1 MRRSVDKTI
10 LIALLGTLPFLLTQC
25 GGGGTD
31 AAKTS
36 ASDGAAEATVVSL
49 NSDAMLN
56 PAAYIPPQC
65 YTETRDESGAFAG
78 KSSNPCFAC
87 HNMGKEPNYTN
98 DADLQLTYAMP
109 AFAQKNNW
117 SNLFIDRRPEIA
129 GIADE
134 KILNY
139 VRQDNYRETDGQVVL
154 QRVLNAP
161 LPAGWDANGDG
172 KWNGYIPDAYFSFD
186 DTGFDHA
193 PDGSYTGWR
202 AFAYAPFLGTFWPTN
217 GSTDDVLIRLAPAF
231 REKIDGMFD
240 LTTYAVNLAIVQA
253 MIQRQNVPIAA
264 VDERIFGVDL
274 NKDGQL
280 DTATQITYDWAP
292 TEGRNM
298 QYVGLAGEQLAQ
310 GQVHIAAG
318 LYPEGTE
325 FIHTVRYLDPVGGEV
340 GIGMSA
346 RMKEVRYAVKRGWNN
361 FAQLKSYADGEVLED
376 MRFPDRLRRFVGNI
390 ETGLQNG
397 TGWTY
402 SAFIEDKQGDLR
414 PQSKEELYACMGCH
428 SALGVTTDS
437 SFAFPRKLN
446 SDQANGWYHWTQ
458 RAKGLNGL
466 PEPQYANG
474 VYEYTH
480 YLDINHAGDEFRE
493 NKEVIAK
500 FYGTGSTLIPG
511 QVDALH
517 HDIGTLLLPS
527 KERAIALDKAYY
539 LIVQEQ
545 SFNKGRDAIIEPPV
559 NIHKTVGEDEA
570 SGVNEIYLIPR

>member
-1 MRRSVDKTI
+1 MHRSIDKTI
-10 LIALLGTLPFLLTQC
+10 LITLFGTLPFLLAHC
-25 GGGGTD
+25 GGSGTNSAAQQPSEGG
-31 AAKTS
+31 S
-36 ASDGAAEATVVSL
+36 QNVVSL

-65 YTETRDESGAFAG
+65 YTQTRDDSGAFAG

-87 HNMGKEPNYTN
+87 HSVGEKPNYTN
-98 DADLQLTYAMP
+98 DSDLQLTYAMP
-109 AFAQKNNW
+109 AFAQTNNW

-129 GIADE
+129 AIPDNQ
-134 KILNY
+134 IIQY
-139 VRQDNYRETDGQVVL
+139 VRQDNYHDADGQITL
-154 QRVLNAP
+154 KRVLNAS
-161 LPAGWDANGDG
+161 LPTGWDANGDN
-172 KWNGYIPDAYFSFD
+172 KWNGYIPDAYFNFD
-186 DTGFDHA
+186 NEGFDRSPA
-193 PDGSYTGWR
+193 GDFTGWR
-202 AFAYAPFLGTFWPTN
+202 AFAYTPFLGTFWPTN

-231 REKIDGMFD
+231 REKADGSFD
-240 LTTYAVNLAIVQA
+240 LTTYKINLAIVQA
-253 MIQRQNVPIAA
+253 MIQRKNIPIEP
-264 VDERIFGVDL
+264 VDERQFKVDL

-280 DTATQITYDWAP
+280 DTASQITYDWAP

-298 QYVGLAGEQLAQ
+298 NYVGLAGQQLAA
-310 GQVHIAAG
+310 GSVHIAAG

-346 RMKEVRYAVKRGWNN
+346 RMKEVRYGVKHGWNN
-361 FAQLKSYADGEVLED
+361 YAQLNSYANGEMNED
-376 MRFPDRLRRFVGNI
+376 MQFPDRLRRFVGDI

-397 TGWTY
+397 TGWSY

-437 SFAFPRKLN
+437 SFAFPRKLEG
-446 SDQANGWYHWTQ
+446 DQANGWYHWTQ
-458 RAKGLNGL
+458 RAKGLNGI

-500 FYGTGSTLIPG
+500 FFGTGSTLIPAE
-511 QVDALH
+511 VDTLH

-570 SGVNEIYLIPR
+570 TGVQDIYLIPR